1 MMRSIRWQ
9 KTTKHGLF
17 FKLLKK
23 MLCVSAVATLYRF
36 SQLCADSRT
45 HANSGEKPSK
55 AGETT
60 ESPQAKRRKWGERD
74 LKFLQVKNKDGQD
87 CLFVDLGKRNHKF
100 VIFYPLYPELQ
111 INYKINRL
119 SQWNVKSVHH
129 ISRNPK
135 WHLESDYFVQPPVQ
149 NPKTLHLLSKIT
161 KKSLKSSRLWSSN
174 LLMFK
179 IFPQKEWQK
188 KNSCRLID

>member
-74 LKFLQVKNKDGQD
+74 LKFLQVKNKDSQD

-119 SQWNVKSVHH
+119 SQWNVKSVQSDILKVIILSNRQSKTQRHF
-129 ISRNPK
+129 IYCQRLQRKVSNP
-135 WHLESDYFVQPPVQ
+135 HVYEARTS
-149 NPKTLHLLSKIT
+149 
-161 KKSLKSSRLWSSN
+161 
-174 LLMFK
+174 
-179 IFPQKEWQK
+179 
-188 KNSCRLID
+188 